1 MTGRNRA
8 RRQQLILGFALAA
21 QIAAAPVSAEELPPP
36 DGVPVGVAPALSQDL
51 KIYIDAPGTIQAFN
65 TVAIHP
71 QADGQLTEVLFQDG
85 QDVRAG
91 DLLGR
96 IDPRPYKASLDQA
109 IAKRGQDAAQLEN
122 AQLDL
127 QRYASLVERDA
138 IARQTADTARYRVA
152 QLDAA
157 VRGDDA
163 AIEAARVQLG
173 FTELRSPVDGQA
185 GIRQIDRGS
194 ILHGSGG
201 GSSGGSSQETLVV
214 ITQLQPIFA
223 VFSITQRDLPRLVAE
238 YKKGRPPVAVYSKE
252 DNRLIEE
259 GVLEAIDN
267 QLDATTGTI
276 KVKARFLNP
285 DRRLWPGEYVNAR
298 VLAETKANAVT
309 VPAKAVQ
316 AGPQGPY
323 VFVVTHEG
331 VADAR
336 FVTLGTTGDGVAE
349 IAQGLSAGETVV
361 VSGHYRLRPGIK
373 VAVRGLGAAA
383 GEASR

>member
-1 MTGRNRA
+1 M
-8 RRQQLILGFALAA
+8 QKLKIFLGIALAA
-21 QIAAAPVSAEELPPP
+21 QIAASAGKAEEQPP

-51 KIYIDAPGTIQAFN
+51 KIYIDAPGTIQAYN

-71 QADGQLTEVLFQDG
+71 QADGQLTDVLFKDG

-109 IAKRGQDAAQLEN
+109 LAKRGQDAAQLEN

-138 IARQTADTARYRVA
+138 VARQTADTARYRVA

-157 VRGDDA
+157 VKGDDA

-185 GIRQIDRGS
+185 GIRQIDQGN

-201 GSSGGSSQETLVV
+201 SPSGGSAPETLVV
-214 ITQLQPIFA
+214 ITQLQPVFA
-223 VFSITQRDLPRLVAE
+223 IFSISQRELPRLVAE

-259 GVLEAIDN
+259 GSLEAIDN

-276 KVKARFLNP
+276 KVKARFSNP

-298 VLAETKANAVT
+298 VLVETKANAVT

-323 VFVVTHEG
+323 VFFVSREG
-331 VADAR
+331 TAEAR
-336 FVTLGTTGDGVAE
+336 FVTLGSNAGDVAE
-349 IAQGLSAGETVV
+349 ITQGLSAGETVV
-361 VSGHYRLRPGIK
+361 VSGQYRLRPGIK
-373 VAVRGLGAAA
+373 VTVRGFGAVGA
-383 GEASR
+383 EASRQ